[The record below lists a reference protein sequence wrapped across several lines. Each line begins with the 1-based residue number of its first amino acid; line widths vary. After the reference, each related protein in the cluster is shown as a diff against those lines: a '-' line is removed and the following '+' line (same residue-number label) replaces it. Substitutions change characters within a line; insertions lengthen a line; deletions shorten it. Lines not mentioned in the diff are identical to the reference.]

1 MNNNNPWLA
10 LSTYE
15 EQDEYRFRGREVA
28 TKQVLNLIRQNDS
41 VVCYAM
47 SGSGKSS
54 LINAGVCPQLR
65 REGYFPI
72 KIIFSSNE
80 YKGIGVPRIDKEKID
95 FDKLI
100 GDKILQSL
108 SQYKSELLRGNVYQ
122 KNINVFFEKK
132 TMLKDCQIKSDL
144 WSRLR
149 TEYIKVT
156 SNDKFEYFPVLIF
169 DQFEEIFQAVWKADF
184 FQWLE
189 TFMKDVCPYDNCVDI
204 PLRKRF
210 KVLFS
215 LRYEYIGDLDY
226 WCTQR
231 FFIPQLQRNR
241 YYLNLLNFQE
251 AISILSIQP
260 STDTVVCK
268 IKNEAEEIVSYI
280 ANEETGEISPIMISL
295 LGYIIYN
302 EYMTCSD
309 MSFKDIDINDLIYVY
324 YQNVLEKC
332 NVSKVEQEILES
344 VLISSQDT
352 RLRVSVSDARL
363 NTINIE
369 SLVNNKNENDLVSNH
384 LLRKI
389 EINKE
394 TYIEF
399 VHDKLVNA
407 ICEKNSLNDTQNE
420 SADITYRYK
429 YYTVPSLIVL
439 LLILFISSYG
449 VLGKY
454 QMTNNTQD
462 ENIMVMDLGNRIS
475 DTLSQSLLDSISR
488 CTSININR
496 NLYSKSPHI
505 YCYDNVLWGYN
516 RPIFAGEAISLT
528 FGDERFKKIGI
539 LVSTSVREIT
549 LLSPNVFKEISTY
562 VGSKTVFY
570 IPYGSKEKFKEILN
584 RQILDNNPV
593 QEMGKIETIFETIK
607 YVMCTYYVPMFFSHI
622 YVPLW
627 INCLAIFFC
636 VSLFFSYYYYRQQ
649 HSSRNLFKL
658 LTVLF
663 VVWTTLYVVSSE
675 LYWLGFIKIIDI
687 FFLLIIMVACCSCL
701 LYTKRY
707 KKGYDYCLLYGSDK
721 GKVFA
726 IKIRNLM
733 IANGI
738 LKSKISI
745 VKAIVNG
752 EKNNFEESINSKH
765 IIAIICDDDTK
776 PYCNNKKYWSV
787 LKRAFLLHPII
798 FGTADKQFPKILDFI
813 YKGNMKS
820 FPAIEYQDLLKSE
833 NCKYMFLNSLTQQS
847 TPYWDKWWVKGC
859 SGVVGIVAL
868 FVLRFLF
875 LWLKS

>member
-80 YKGIGVPRIDKEKID
+80 YKGIGVPRIDKGKID
-95 FDKLI
+95 FDKFI
-100 GDKILQSL
+100 GDKILHSL
-108 SQYKSELLRGNVYQ
+108 SQYKTELLQKNIHQ

-132 TMLKDCQIKSDL
+132 TVLKNCQIKSDL
-144 WSRLR
+144 WFRLR

-156 SNDKFEYFPVLIF
+156 SNGEFEYLPILIF

-189 TFMKDVCPYDNCVDI
+189 TFMKDVCPYDNWVDV

-241 YYLNLLNFQE
+241 YYLNLLNPQE

-260 STDTVVCK
+260 STDTAVCK

-280 ANEETGEISPIMISL
+280 ANEETGEISPIIISL

-302 EYMTCSD
+302 EYTTCSEI
-309 MSFKDIDINDLIYVY
+309 SFKDIDINDLIYVY

-332 NVSKVEQEILES
+332 NVSKVEQEILEN

-352 RLRVSVSDARL
+352 RLRVSVSDTRL
-363 NTINIE
+363 NTINIK
-369 SLVNNKNENDLVSNH
+369 SLVNNENEDNLVSNH

-389 EINKE
+389 EINNE

-399 VHDKLVNA
+399 AHDKLVNA
-407 ICEKNSLNDTQNE
+407 ICEKNSLNDIQYENR
-420 SADITYRYK
+420 DITYRYK
-429 YYTVPSLIVL
+429 YYTILSLIVL
-439 LLILFISSYG
+439 LLVLFFSSYG

-454 QMTNNTQD
+454 KMTNNTQD
-462 ENIMVMDLGNRIS
+462 ESIMVMDLGNRIS
-475 DTLSQSLLDSISR
+475 DTLSQSLYDSICR
-488 CTSININR
+488 CKSININR
-496 NLYSKSPHI
+496 NLYSKFPHF

-516 RPIFAGEAISLT
+516 YPLFAGEAISLT
-528 FGDERFKKIGI
+528 FGDERFNDMGI
-539 LVSTSVREIT
+539 IISPSVRKIT
-549 LLSPNVFKEISTY
+549 LLRPNVFKKISTY
-562 VGSKTVFY
+562 EGSNTVFY
-570 IPYGSKEKFKEILN
+570 IPYGSKEKFN
-584 RQILDNNPV
+584 RLDLDNSPV
-593 QEMGKIETIFETIK
+593 LEMGKIETIYEIIK

-627 INCLAIFFC
+627 INCLVIYIC
-636 VSLFFSYYYYRQQ
+636 VSLFFSYYYYKQQ
-649 HSSRNLFKL
+649 HSFWNLFKL

-663 VVWTTLYVVSSE
+663 IVWTTSYIVSSE
-675 LYWLGFIKIIDI
+675 LYWLGFIKKINV
-687 FFLLIIMVACCSCL
+687 FFLLIIMIACCSCL
-701 LYTKRY
+701 LYTKKY
-707 KKGYDYCLLYGSDK
+707 KNGYDYCLLYGSDK
-721 GKVFA
+721 GKAVA

-733 IANGI
+733 IVSGI

-745 VKAIVNG
+745 VKAIVKS
-752 EKNNFEESINSKH
+752 EKNNLEESMNSKH
-765 IIAIICDDDTK
+765 IIAIICDEDTK
-776 PYCNNKKYWSV
+776 SDCNNKQYWSV
-787 LKRAFLLHPII
+787 LKCASLLHPII
-798 FGTADKQFPKILDFI
+798 FGLADKKLPKNLKFI

-820 FPAIEYQDLLKSE
+820 FPAIEYQELLKSE
-833 NCKYMFLNSLTQQS
+833 ISKNKFLNSLTQQS
-847 TPYWDKWWVKGC
+847 TPYWDKWSVKGC
-859 SGVVGIVAL
+859 SFAIFFIL
-868 FVLRFLF
+868 YVLLR
-875 LWLKS
+875 WYGEK

>member
-54 LINAGVCPQLR
+54 LINAGICPQLR

-80 YKGIGVPRIDKEKID
+80 YKGIGVPRVDKGKID
-95 FDKLI
+95 FDKFI

-108 SQYKSELLRGNVYQ
+108 SQYKTELLQRNVHQ

-132 TMLKDCQIKSDL
+132 TVLKDCQIKSNL

-156 SNDKFEYFPVLIF
+156 SNGDFEYLPILIF
-169 DQFEEIFQAVWKADF
+169 DQFEEIFKAVWKADF

-189 TFMKDVCPYDNCVDI
+189 TFMKDVCPYDNCVDV

-241 YYLNLLNFQE
+241 YYLNLLNPQE

-260 STDTVVCK
+260 STDTAVCK
-268 IKNEAEEIVSYI
+268 IKNEAKEIVSYI
-280 ANEETGEISPIMISL
+280 ANDETGEISPIIISL

-302 EYMTCSD
+302 EYTTCSE
-309 MSFKDIDINDLIYVY
+309 MSFKDIDINDLVYTY

-352 RLRVSVSDARL
+352 RLRVSISDTRL
-363 NTINIE
+363 NTISIK
-369 SLVNNKNENDLVSNH
+369 SLVNNENENNLVSNH

-389 EINKE
+389 EINNE

-399 VHDKLVNA
+399 AHDKLVNA

-462 ENIMVMDLGNRIS
+462 ENIMVIDLGNRIS

-516 RPIFAGEAISLT
+516 SPIFAGEAISLT
-528 FGDERFKKIGI
+528 LGDERFYDRDIDI
-539 LVSTSVREIT
+539 SSSVQKIT
-549 LLSPNVFKEISTY
+549 LLRPNVFKKISTY
-562 VGSKTVFY
+562 GSNTVFY
-570 IPYGSKEKFKEILN
+570 IPYGSKEKFNWLTKY
-584 RQILDNNPV
+584 NNPV
-593 QEMGKIETIFETIK
+593 QEMGKMETIYEIIK

-627 INCLAIFFC
+627 INCFVIFFC

-649 HSSRNLFKL
+649 HSSRNLFEL

-663 VVWTTLYVVSSE
+663 VVWTTLYVVLSE

-707 KKGYDYCLLYGSDK
+707 KNGYDYCLLYGSDK

-745 VKAIVNG
+745 VKAIVKSG
-752 EKNNFEESINSKH
+752 KNNFDESMNSKH

-787 LKRAFLLHPII
+787 LKRTSLLHPII
-798 FGTADKQFPKILDFI
+798 CGLADEKIPKNINFI

-820 FPAIEYQDLLKSE
+820 FPAIEYRELLKSE
-833 NCKYMFLNSLTQQS
+833 NCKDMFLNSLTQQS
-847 TPYWDKWWVKGC
+847 TPYCEKWWVKGC
-859 SGVVGIVAL
+859 SGIVVFFFL
-868 FVLRFLF
+868 LF
-875 LWLKS
+875 LLLLYSSLK

>member
-80 YKGIGVPRIDKEKID
+80 YKGIGIPRIDKEKID

-100 GDKILQSL
+100 GDKIQQSL
-108 SQYKSELLRGNVYQ
+108 SQYKSELLQRNVYQ

-156 SNDKFEYFPVLIF
+156 SNGEFEYLPILIF

-215 LRYEYIGDLDY
+215 LRHEYIGDLDY

-241 YYLNLLNFQE
+241 YYLNLLNPQE

-260 STDTVVCK
+260 STDTAVCK

-280 ANEETGEISPIMISL
+280 ANEETGEISPVIISL

-302 EYMTCSD
+302 EYTTCSE

-344 VLISSQDT
+344 VLISSQNT
-352 RLRVSVSDARL
+352 RLRVSVSDTRL
-363 NTINIE
+363 NTINIK
-369 SLVNNKNENDLVSNH
+369 SLVNKENENNLVSNH
-384 LLRKI
+384 LLRKN
-389 EINKE
+389 EINSE

-399 VHDKLVNA
+399 AHDKLVNA

-420 SADITYRYK
+420 STDITHRYK
-429 YYTVPSLIVL
+429 YYTIL
-439 LLILFISSYG
+439 LLIPLLLMLFFLSYG

-454 QMTNNTQD
+454 KMPNDTQD
-462 ENIMVMDLGNRIS
+462 ENIMVMDLGNHIP
-475 DTLSQSLLDSISR
+475 DKLSQSLLDSISR

-516 RPIFAGEAISLT
+516 CPIFAEEAMSLT
-528 FGDERFKKIGI
+528 FGDERFKNIGI
-539 LVSTSVREIT
+539 LISTSVREIT

-562 VGSKTVFY
+562 DSSKTVFY
-570 IPYGSKEKFKEILN
+570 IPYGSKEKFKEIFN
-584 RQILDNNPV
+584 RQILDNNPI
-593 QEMGKIETIFETIK
+593 QEMGIIETIYEIIK
-607 YVMCTYYVPMFFSHI
+607 YVMCTYYVPIFFSHI

-627 INCLAIFFC
+627 INCLVIFIC
-636 VSLFFSYYYYRQQ
+636 VSLFFSCYYYKQQ
-649 HSSRNLFKL
+649 HSSRSLFKL

-663 VVWTTLYVVSSE
+663 VVWTTLYIVLSE
-675 LYWLGFIKIIDI
+675 LYWLGFIKKIDT
-687 FFLLIIMVACCSCL
+687 FFLLIIIVAFCSCL
-701 LYTKRY
+701 LYTKKY
-707 KKGYDYCLLYGSDK
+707 KNKYDYCLLYGADK
-721 GKVFA
+721 GKGFA

-738 LKSKISI
+738 LKSDISI
-745 VKAIVNG
+745 VKSG
-752 EKNNFEESINSKH
+752 KNNFEENINSKH
-765 IIAIICDDDTK
+765 IIAIICDEDIK

-798 FGTADKQFPKILDFI
+798 CGPADKKLPKSLNFI

-820 FPAIEYQDLLKSE
+820 FPAIEYQELLKSKI
-833 NCKYMFLNSLTQQS
+833 CKDIFLNSLTQQS
-847 TPYWDKWWVKGC
+847 TPYCDKWWVKGC
-859 SGVVGIVAL
+859 SGVVVFFFIL
-868 FVLRFLF
+868 FFLF
-875 LWLKS
+875 LLYSYKQ

>member
-54 LINAGVCPQLR
+54 LINAGICPQLR

-80 YKGIGVPRIDKEKID
+80 YKGIGVPRIDKGKID
-95 FDKLI
+95 FDKFI

-108 SQYKSELLRGNVYQ
+108 SQYKTELLQRNVHQ

-132 TMLKDCQIKSDL
+132 TVLKDCQIKSNL

-149 TEYIKVT
+149 TEHIKVT
-156 SNDKFEYFPVLIF
+156 SNGDFEYLPILIF

-189 TFMKDVCPYDNCVDI
+189 TFMKDVCPYDNCVDV

-241 YYLNLLNFQE
+241 YYLNLLNPQE

-260 STDTVVCK
+260 STDTAVCK

-280 ANEETGEISPIMISL
+280 ANDETGEISPIIISL

-302 EYMTCSD
+302 EYTTCSE
-309 MSFKDIDINDLIYVY
+309 MSFKDIDINDLVYTY
-324 YQNVLEKC
+324 YQDVLEKC

-352 RLRVSVSDARL
+352 RLRVSISDTRL
-363 NTINIE
+363 NTISIK
-369 SLVNNKNENDLVSNH
+369 SLVNNENENNLVSNH

-389 EINKE
+389 EINNE

-399 VHDKLVNA
+399 AHDKLVNA
-407 ICEKNSLNDTQNE
+407 ICEKNNLIDIQNE
-420 SADITYRYK
+420 STDVTYRYK
-429 YYTVPSLIVL
+429 YYTILSLIVL
-439 LLILFISSYG
+439 LLMLFFSSYG
-449 VLGKY
+449 VLCKY
-454 QMTNNTQD
+454 KVTNNTKD
-462 ENIMVMDLGNRIS
+462 KNIMVMDLGNHIPNK
-475 DTLSQSLLDSISR
+475 LSQSLLDSICR

-496 NLYSKSPHI
+496 NLYSKFPHF
-505 YCYDNVLWGYN
+505 YCYDNVLYGDK
-516 RPIFAGEAISLT
+516 RPIFAKEAMSLT
-528 FGDERFKKIGI
+528 FGDERFYDRDIDI
-539 LVSTSVREIT
+539 SSSVQKIT
-549 LLSPNVFKEISTY
+549 LLRPNVFEKISTY
-562 VGSKTVFY
+562 GSNTVFY
-570 IPYGSKEKFKEILN
+570 IPYGSKEKFNWLTKY
-584 RQILDNNPV
+584 NNPV
-593 QEMGKIETIFETIK
+593 QEMGKMETIYETIK

-627 INCLAIFFC
+627 INCLVIFIC
-636 VSLFFSYYYYRQQ
+636 ISLVFSYYYYKQQ
-649 HSSRNLFKL
+649 HSSRTLFKL

-663 VVWTTLYVVSSE
+663 FVWTLYIVSSE
-675 LYWLGFIKIIDI
+675 LYWLGSIKKIDT
-687 FFLLIIMVACCSCL
+687 FFLLILILAYSFCS
-701 LYTKRY
+701 LYKKKY
-707 KKGYDYCLLYGSDK
+707 KKGNGYCLLYGSDK
-721 GKVFA
+721 GKGFA
-726 IKIRNLM
+726 IIIRKWM

-738 LKSKISI
+738 LKSDISI
-745 VKAIVNG
+745 VKSG
-752 EKNNFEESINSKH
+752 KNNFEESMNSKH
-765 IIAIICDDDTK
+765 IIAIICDEDTK
-776 PYCNNKKYWSV
+776 PYSNNKKYWSV
-787 LKRAFLLHPII
+787 LKRTFLLHPII
-798 FGTADKQFPKILDFI
+798 FGPTNKKLPKILNFI

-820 FPAIEYQDLLKSE
+820 FPAIEYQELLKSE
-833 NCKYMFLNSLTQQS
+833 ISKNKFLNSLTQQS
-847 TPYWDKWWVKGC
+847 TPYWDKWSVKGC
-859 SGVVGIVAL
+859 SFAIFFIL
-868 FVLRFLF
+868 YVLLR
-875 LWLKS
+875 WYGGK